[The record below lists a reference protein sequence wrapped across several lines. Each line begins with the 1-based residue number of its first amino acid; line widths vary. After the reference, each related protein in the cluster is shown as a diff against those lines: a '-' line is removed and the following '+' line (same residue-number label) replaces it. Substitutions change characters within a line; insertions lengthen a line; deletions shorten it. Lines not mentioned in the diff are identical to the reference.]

1 MSEGVPLEPVLPIE
15 GGEAQPKAE
24 SMPDPLADLS
34 SLVDQLS
41 GQITAADAM
50 SDEEITAAVLE
61 SRNLFAQELAT
72 GEAIQKGEVQIEYFK
87 TRQELGQFQDAKS
100 QELIANL
107 EATIQKAKVSL
118 EELRKK
124 ADAIAQRPEVMS
136 RMKEEAD
143 KDQEGFEKI
152 EKAKALI
159 EEIVALNNERNEA
172 WNTLQGL
179 GNPSSLLNVFNKAH
193 ATAYNKALEISKKAK
208 SPTVHSDIMG
218 FVDGR
223 ITGDDL
229 LAIRKKL
236 GLFNGKDKAVIDEA
250 LETVGP
256 LIVLRETAREELTAG
271 NTRAQEADS
280 KFREKV
286 NEYGRVSGRIHNWAE
301 EEKLDKL
308 FEKKFGQGWTEFRW
322 N

>member
-24 SMPDPLADLS
+24 SMPDPFADLS

-87 TRQELGQFQDAKS
+87 TRQELGQFQDSKS

-271 NTRAQEADS
+271 NTRAKEADS
-280 KFREKV
+280 KMREKV
-286 NEYGRVSGRIHNWAE
+286 NEFGSVSGGVHNWAE